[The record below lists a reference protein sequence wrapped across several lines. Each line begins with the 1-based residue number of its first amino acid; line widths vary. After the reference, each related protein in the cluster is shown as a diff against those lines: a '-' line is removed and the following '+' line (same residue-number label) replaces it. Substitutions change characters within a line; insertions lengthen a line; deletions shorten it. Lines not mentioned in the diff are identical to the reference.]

1 MRNVDYFYR
10 QMLPFRF
17 GKRSVRTWACLV
29 IIISHFSFLIPHSSA
44 QVGEFR
50 KDLAVGI
57 NGGVALTSVA
67 FMPKVPQSMLN
78 GPTFGITARYTCEK
92 YFSSICAVVAELNYT
107 QMGWKEKI
115 LDYDNQPVPL
125 HTDESQMLS
134 YARKI
139 NYFQVPLL
147 ARLGWGRERNGFQF
161 FIQLG
166 PQLGIY
172 MNDQV
177 ESNFDVH
184 DPAFNPVIID
194 GKYSPEYQYANK
206 RVSHVVAQDSMAVEN
221 KIDYGIDLGV
231 GLEFSNRHVGHFIV
245 EGRYYYGLGNI
256 YGNSKRDYF
265 GRSNYGSI
273 MVKFTYLFDIVR
285 TKNSKIK

>member
-1 MRNVDYFYR
+1 MKLKDLKVNRCV
-10 QMLPFRF
+10 
-17 GKRSVRTWACLV
+17 VRVLLFHLFA
-29 IIISHFSFLIPHSSA
+29 FSPLYVSA

-50 KDLAVGI
+50 KDLAVGF
-57 NGGVALTSVA
+57 NGGVAMTSVA
-67 FMPKVPQSMLN
+67 FVPKVPQSMLN
-78 GPTFGITARYTCEK
+78 GPTFGLTARYTCEK
-92 YFSSICAVVAELNYT
+92 YFSSICAIAVELNYT
-107 QMGWKEKI
+107 QLGWKENI

-125 HTDESQMLS
+125 HTDETQTLN

-139 NYFQVPLL
+139 NYIQVPLL
-147 ARLGWGRERNGFQF
+147 ARLGWGRERSGFQF

-166 PQLGIY
+166 PQVGFY

-206 RVSHVVAQDSMAVEN
+206 RVSHVVAQDTLAVEN
-221 KIDYGIDLGV
+221 KIDYGIDLGA

-256 YGNSKRDYF
+256 FGNTKRDYF
-265 GRSNYGSI
+265 GRSNFGSI
-273 MVKFTYLFDIVR
+273 IVKFTYLFDIIR

>member
-1 MRNVDYFYR
+1 MKLKVLKVNRCV
-10 QMLPFRF
+10 
-17 GKRSVRTWACLV
+17 VRVLLFHLFA
-29 IIISHFSFLIPHSSA
+29 FSPLYVFA

-50 KDLAVGI
+50 KDLAVGF
-57 NGGVALTSVA
+57 NGGVAMTSVA
-67 FMPKVPQSMLN
+67 FVPKVPQSMLN
-78 GPTFGITARYTCEK
+78 GPTFGLTARYTCEK
-92 YFSSICAVVAELNYT
+92 YFSSICAIAVELNYT
-107 QMGWKEKI
+107 QLGWKENI

-125 HTDESQMLS
+125 HTDETQTLN

-139 NYFQVPLL
+139 NYIQVPLL
-147 ARLGWGRERNGFQF
+147 ARLGWGRERSGFQF

-166 PQLGIY
+166 PQVGFY

-206 RVSHVVAQDSMAVEN
+206 RVSHVVAQDTLAVEN
-221 KIDYGIDLGV
+221 KIDYGIDLGA

-256 YGNSKRDYF
+256 FGNTKRDYF

-273 MVKFTYLFDIVR
+273 IVKFTYLFDIIR

>member
-1 MRNVDYFYR
+1 MKLKDLKVNRCV
-10 QMLPFRF
+10 
-17 GKRSVRTWACLV
+17 VRVLLFHLFA
-29 IIISHFSFLIPHSSA
+29 FSPLYVSA

-50 KDLAVGI
+50 KDLAVGF
-57 NGGVALTSVA
+57 NGGVAMTSVA
-67 FMPKVPQSMLN
+67 FVPKVPQSMLN
-78 GPTFGITARYTCEK
+78 GPTFGLTARYTCEK
-92 YFSSICAVVAELNYT
+92 YFSSICAIAVELNYT
-107 QMGWKEKI
+107 QLGWKENI

-125 HTDESQMLS
+125 HTDETQTLN

-139 NYFQVPLL
+139 NYIQVPLL
-147 ARLGWGRERNGFQF
+147 ARLGWGRERSGFQF

-166 PQLGIY
+166 PQVGFY

-206 RVSHVVAQDSMAVEN
+206 RVSHVVAQDTLAVEN
-221 KIDYGIDLGV
+221 KIDYGIDLGA
-231 GLEFSNRHVGHFIV
+231 GLEFSNRHLGHFIV

-256 YGNSKRDYF
+256 FGNTKRDYF
-265 GRSNYGSI
+265 GRSNFGSI
-273 MVKFTYLFDIVR
+273 IVKFTYLFDIIR
-285 TKNSKIK
+285 TRNSKIK